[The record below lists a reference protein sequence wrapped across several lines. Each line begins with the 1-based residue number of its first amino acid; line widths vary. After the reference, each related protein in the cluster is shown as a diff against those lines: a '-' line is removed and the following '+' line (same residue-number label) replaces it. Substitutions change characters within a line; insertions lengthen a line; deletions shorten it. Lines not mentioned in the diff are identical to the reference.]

1 MSFKDKY
8 QTKEE
13 ANPKKKTISEDAY
26 AIGEMIEE
34 LITEIR
40 RNG

>member
-26 AIGEMIEE
+26 AIVEVLER
-34 LITEIR
+34 LIMEIR